1 VIGCSGTED
10 RAPQSDE
17 ELVPA
22 RYRLPAVRWLITAA
36 AVTSDK
42 IMMEY
47 IIRFLVGGIAVSLF
61 STMGDVL
68 RPKSFAGLL
77 GAAPSIAV
85 ATLALTISAKGV
97 GDAESEARSMM
108 LGAVALCLYSA
119 SVCHLTSHRHMPA
132 MLATALM
139 LPVWLGC
146 AFALK
151 WLLGGGA

>member
-1 VIGCSGTED
+1 
-10 RAPQSDE
+10 
-17 ELVPA
+17 
-22 RYRLPAVRWLITAA
+22 
-36 AVTSDK
+36 
-42 IMMEY
+42 MMEY

-61 STMGDVL
+61 SAMGDVL

-85 ATLALTISAKGV
+85 ATLALTISGKGV